1 MTYSAKYRKTGA
13 DAEAEADAARLGS
26 GGRNDYRRPQIDSTE
41 STSGSAESVDYM
53 LEHSRKSKLD
63 LRGFELKPVRISAE
77 QLGVSQRTTQFTG
90 PVESLNGI
98 VVKVEDQNAIIK
110 FTKGV
115 NTLHRSIGLTTL
127 QKLCEHKISPGDRV
141 ALRTYRAGRNCFQTM
156 WRYLGKGTVKLS
168 LAQVDHLDKLF
179 QETRKKRK

>member
-1 MTYSAKYRKTGA
+1 MTYSTKYRKTGA
-13 DAEAEADAARLGS
+13 DTELDATPLDLHDRM
-26 GGRNDYRRPQIDSTE
+26 DYRRQRLGNT
-41 STSGSAESVDYM
+41 GSALSEDYVNYK
-53 LEHSRKSKLD
+53 LANTGKSKLD
-63 LRGFELKPVRISAE
+63 LEGFELKPVRISAE
-77 QLGVSQRTTQFTG
+77 QLGVRQRNAQFIS

-98 VVKVEDQNAIIK
+98 VVKVEDQCALIE

-115 NTLHRSIGLTTL
+115 NTVHRSIGLSTL
-127 QKLCEHKISPGDRV
+127 QELCEHKISPGDRV

-179 QETRKKRK
+179 QETRKKRT